1 MAQPFEPA
9 HILIVED
16 DHAVSSLV
24 AAVLR
29 ADGREVQSVPSAQQA
44 LDVARDAQPRVVLLD
59 LSLPDSQDLN
69 LFHRM
74 RAMAPRD
81 RIVIMTAYDNLD
93 LVIGATRAGAFD
105 FITKGVDLVERVRV
119 TVRNAIESLAH
130 ESQVNALGHTLAVNE
145 RFGRLV
151 SQSRQMEEVR
161 QSIDKLAQ
169 SKVNVLIHGAS
180 GTGKEVVA
188 RTIHESGARA
198 AGPFIAVNCA
208 GIPDTLLESE
218 LFGYERGAFTGAIG
232 RKIGKFEAAHHGTL
246 FLDEV
251 GEMSL
256 PLQAKLLRVLQDGR
270 FERLGGNTVVQP
282 DARILTATNRDLQAM
297 VRAGLFREDLYY
309 RIAVFTLFV
318 PPLCERKGDIA
329 LLTQRFVSQVARD
342 EHKSIAHVSPEVL
355 RLFEL
360 HDWPGNV
367 RQLQNIIARSALQCD
382 TDTLSLRDL
391 PHAFVAELQALRCD
405 EPTQSLLSE
414 PTQPSSAL
422 PTQLR
427 SGTAEERL
435 DLALQLCFPSAELL
449 PTAEELEA
457 AGIRLAMRRLR
468 SNLQLTAKR
477 LEISRATLYR
487 RMEALHLR
495 GPDVQPE
502 KPEPPPIH

>member
-1 MAQPFEPA
+1 MASDIKSA

-16 DHAVSSLV
+16 DPDVSSLV

-29 ADGREVQSVPSAQQA
+29 ADGHEVDWVSNAQQA
-44 LDVARDAQPRVVLLD
+44 LALVREEDPRVVLLD

-74 RAMAPRD
+74 RALAPRD

-119 TVRNAIESLAH
+119 TVRNAVQSLAH
-130 ESQVNALGHTLAVNE
+130 EFQVNALGYTLAVNE

-151 SQSRQMEEVR
+151 SQSIQMEEVR

-188 RTIHESGARA
+188 RTIHESGSRA
-198 AGPFIAVNCA
+198 AGLFIAVNCA

-218 LFGYERGAFTGAIG
+218 LFGYERGAFTGAVG

-256 PLQAKLLRVLQDGR
+256 SLQAKLLRVLQDGR
-270 FERLGGNTVVQP
+270 FERLGGNAVVQP
-282 DARILTATNRDLQAM
+282 DARILTATNRDLQAL

-318 PPLCERKGDIA
+318 PPLSERKGDIA
-329 LLTQRFVSQVARD
+329 LLTQRFVAQVARD
-342 EHKSIAHVSPEVL
+342 ENKPISHVSPEVL

-367 RQLQNIIARSALQCD
+367 RQLQNIIARSVLQCD
-382 TDTLSLRDL
+382 TDTLSLRDCPTL
-391 PHAFVAELQALRCD
+391 LSRNYKRFAMMRATAVRLKTCC
-405 EPTQSLLSE
+405 PTQHW
-414 PTQPSSAL
+414 PNGCAAVKQMSAW
-422 PTQLR
+422 
-427 SGTAEERL
+427 
-435 DLALQLCFPSAELL
+435 
-449 PTAEELEA
+449 
-457 AGIRLAMRRLR
+457 
-468 SNLQLTAKR
+468 
-477 LEISRATLYR
+477 ISRCNGVFRQRNCCRPQRNWKQRASVWRCTGCAT
-487 RMEALHLR
+487 
-495 GPDVQPE
+495 
-502 KPEPPPIH
+502 ICN

>member
-1 MAQPFEPA
+1 
-9 HILIVED
+9 
-16 DHAVSSLV
+16 
-24 AAVLR
+24 
-29 ADGREVQSVPSAQQA
+29 
-44 LDVARDAQPRVVLLD
+44 
-59 LSLPDSQDLN
+59 
-69 LFHRM
+69 
-74 RAMAPRD
+74 
-81 RIVIMTAYDNLD
+81 
-93 LVIGATRAGAFD
+93 
-105 FITKGVDLVERVRV
+105 
-119 TVRNAIESLAH
+119 
-130 ESQVNALGHTLAVNE
+130 LGYTLAVNE

-151 SQSRQMEEVR
+151 SRSVQMEEVR

-188 RTIHESGARA
+188 RTIHESGSRA

-218 LFGYERGAFTGAIG
+218 LFGYERGAFTGAVG

-270 FERLGGNTVVQP
+270 FERLGGNAVVQP
-282 DARILTATNRDLQAM
+282 DARILTATNRDLQAL

-318 PPLCERKGDIA
+318 PPLQARNGDIA
-329 LLTQRFVSQVARD
+329 LLAQRFVAQVARD
-342 EHKSIAHVSPEVL
+342 ENKPIRHVSPGVL

-367 RQLQNIIARSALQCD
+367 RQLQNIIARSVLQCD

-391 PHAFVAELQALRCD
+391 PHAFVAELQVLRDDAGHGSGPAEVLPSAALAERM
-405 EPTQSLLSE
+405 
-414 PTQPSSAL
+414 
-422 PTQLR
+422 R
-427 SGTAEERL
+427 SGPPDERL
-435 DLALQLCFPSAELL
+435 DLALQWCFPTAELL

-457 AGIRLAMRRLR
+457 AGIRLALRRLR

-477 LEISRATLYR
+477 LEMSRATLYR
-487 RMEALHLR
+487 RMEALQLR
-495 GPDVQPE
+495 AADGRGE
-502 KPEPPPIH
+502 KIETLPIH